1 MKHKK
6 SIFFPTF
13 IVIFIVGYA
22 FFLTSKLWYPN
33 GDDLVT
39 ATKLNTEKFFNG
51 RTVKVMRWD
60 YSKSQG
66 LCEVELDISNQQYD
80 GIDTYDYEA
89 ILPSGKELD
98 IKNIIEKPDFVVLHI
113 TVPKNWQEISLRLR
127 LPEKAR
133 TSDSTTLKLYGT
145 IQSVSEISSSVIY
158 CFWLFKSA
166 IVVDI

>member
-98 IKNIIEKPDFVVLHI
+98 IH
-113 TVPKNWQEISLRLR
+113 W
-127 LPEKAR
+127 
-133 TSDSTTLKLYGT
+133 LKGFDKILYG
-145 IQSVSEISSSVIY
+145 IILSKIKKRIY
-158 CFWLFKSA
+158 G
-166 IVVDI
+166 II